1 MLSQIRRFFE
11 ERGVL
16 EVETPSLCH
25 TVGTDPHLSFFSTRL
40 NKPGGR
46 PGGTF
51 YLQTSPEFAMKRL
64 LAAGSGPIYQ
74 ICKAFRNEESG
85 RFHNPEFTILE
96 WYRPGFGLDRLMNE
110 IEALLRVLLAG
121 TPHDGKGQRL
131 SYREAF
137 IDHAGIDPLV
147 ASIDDFAHCAQ
158 THGLGDARSL
168 CGEVASDWLD
178 FLFTHLVQPDLGCSG
193 PCFLFDFPACQAS
206 LALIRPGLPAVAERV
221 EVFLRGIELANGF
234 HELTDPCE
242 QEQRFEQ
249 EQQERARTG
258 RPVPAKD
265 SCFLGA
271 LRAGLP
277 DSSGVAVGLDRLLM
291 LMTGADHIDDV
302 LAFPVGR
309 A

>member
-11 ERGVL
+11 ERAVL
-16 EVETPSLCH
+16 EAETPALCR
-25 TVGTDPHLSFFSTRL
+25 TVGTDPNLSFFSTAL
-40 NKPGGR
+40 NEPGGHS
-46 PGGTF
+46 GAML

-85 RFHNPEFTILE
+85 RFHNTEFTILE
-96 WYRPGFGLDRLMNE
+96 WYRPGLGLDRLMDE
-110 IEALLRVLLAG
+110 IEALLRILLAG
-121 TPHDGKGQRL
+121 TPRAGKSERW

-137 IDHAGIDPLV
+137 IDHAGIDPLA
-147 ASIDDFAHCAQ
+147 ASIDDCADCAH

-168 CGEVASDWLD
+168 CKKSAPDWLD
-178 FLFTHLVQPDLGCSG
+178 FLFSHLIQPELGLNG
-193 PCFLFDFPACQAS
+193 PCFLFDFPSCQAS
-206 LALIRPGLPAVAERV
+206 LARIRPGPPPVAERV
-221 EVFLRGIELANGF
+221 EVFLQGIELANGF

-249 EQQERARTG
+249 EQQQRARTG

-265 SCFLGA
+265 SRFLDA

-277 DSSGVAVGLDRLLM
+277 DCSGVAVGLDRLLM
-291 LMTGADHIDDV
+291 LITGADRIDDV
-302 LAFPVGR
+302 LAFPIAR

>member
-1 MLSQIRRFFE
+1 MLSRIRHFFE
-11 ERGVL
+11 ERCVL

-25 TVGTDPHLSFFSTRL
+25 TVGTDPHLSFFSTGL
-40 NKPGGR
+40 NEPGGHA
-46 PGGTF
+46 GGTL

-96 WYRPGFGLDRLMNE
+96 WYRPGFGLDRLMDE
-110 IEALLRVLLAG
+110 IEALLRALLTG
-121 TPHDGKGQRL
+121 TPHAGNGERS

-137 IDHAGIDPLV
+137 SDHAGIDPLA
-147 ASIDDFAHCAQ
+147 ASIEDFADCAH
-158 THGLGDARSL
+158 TRGLGDARSL
-168 CGEVASDWLD
+168 CKESASDWLD
-178 FLFTHLVQPDLGCSG
+178 FLFSHLVQPELGFSG
-193 PCFLFDFPACQAS
+193 PCFLFGFPACQAS
-206 LALIRPGLPAVAERV
+206 LARIRPGLPPVAERV

-249 EQQERARTG
+249 EQQARARNG
-258 RPVPAKD
+258 QPVPAKD
-265 SCFLGA
+265 SRFIAA
-271 LRAGLP
+271 LRAGLS
-277 DSSGVAVGLDRLLM
+277 DCSGVAVGLDRLLM
-291 LMTGADHIDDV
+291 LISGADHIDNV
-302 LAFPVGR
+302 LAFPVAR

>member
-1 MLSQIRRFFE
+1 MLANIRRFFE
-11 ERGVL
+11 ERCVL

-40 NKPGGR
+40 NEPGGR

-85 RFHNPEFTILE
+85 RFHNPEFTRLE
-96 WYRPGFGLDRLMNE
+96 WYRPSFGLDHLMDE
-110 IEALLRVLLAG
+110 IEALLRRLLAG
-121 TPHDGKGQRL
+121 TPHDGNGERL
-131 SYREAF
+131 SYRKAF
-137 IDHAGIDPLV
+137 MNHAGVDPLT
-147 ASIDDFAHCAQ
+147 ASVDDFAHCA
-158 THGLGDARSL
+158 HAHRLGDARSF
-168 CGEVASDWLD
+168 CGETVSLWLD
-178 FLFTHLVQPDLGCSG
+178 FLFSHLVQPELGCNG

-206 LALIRPGLPAVAERV
+206 LARIRPGSPAVAERV

-234 HELTDPCE
+234 HELSDPCE

-249 EQQERARTG
+249 EQKERARNG

-265 SCFLGA
+265 TRFLDA

-277 DSSGVAVGLDRLLM
+277 DCSGVAVGLDRLLM
-291 LMTGADHIDDV
+291 LIAGADRIDDV
-302 LAFPVGR
+302 LAFPVAR